1 MTTSNWAPIQ
11 KKLSEVYPSE
21 GASDLVQQIRKLT
34 AGLEKNV
41 AADGGTGFDKLS
53 ERDLC
58 LITYANSIT
67 SSDKTPLAT
76 LTDFITRYGLDE
88 LLPDVHIL
96 PFYPWDTDRGFSV
109 KDYYEVNPDYGT
121 WDDCLALA
129 KHVRL
134 MYDFVANHASVE
146 NPLVQK
152 ALIVEHLD
160 EDDPDYQSYL
170 PYKDFVVIYSEENRP
185 SDETL
190 KSLAR
195 PRAFPV
201 LTKYRV
207 VKNASGA
214 KAAILGAAQPGETV
228 LGSGYVWTTFSRAK
242 RADGTEDTR
251 QVDLN
256 FRNPAVFLETI
267 KILLFYVEKKG
278 VMIRLDAIGYLWKHL
293 GSSSLHEPE
302 CHKLIEVLGD
312 VLRLN
317 APQAITIAEVNE
329 PQEKAFL
336 YVGTKEHPEADMA
349 YQFSHFSLAIHAVLT
364 GKARYYSDWI
374 ETTYDY
380 GGRQFT
386 TALGSHDG
394 LAMKQARELLPED
407 EFEELARIL
416 VEEHSGLAN
425 MAILPGG
432 KTIVYEVCAT
442 PWNLI
447 NNPNVEEDFEVQL
460 NRYLAVTALG
470 LQVPGIPALYF
481 QGLFGAKN
489 YFPEGGLDENRT
501 VNREAFKAEQL
512 YPKLDDPQSHEAR
525 VLKAVKNLCA
535 IRQKQPAFNP
545 HTGYQVLKN
554 ASPGCVSV
562 LLEASDS
569 NENII
574 TVVNVSASEQALG
587 INLDGNYRDIV
598 SGHSAPANL
607 APYQVC
613 WLKAV

>member
-1 MTTSNWAPIQ
+1 MTTSNWDQIQ
-11 KKLSEVYPSE
+11 NKLSEVYPPK
-21 GASDLVQQIRKLT
+21 GASDLVQQIRELT
-34 AGLEKNV
+34 ADLEKNV
-41 AADGGTGFDKLS
+41 VADGSTGFDKLS

-76 LTDFITRYGLDE
+76 LTDFITRYGLDQ

-129 KHVRL
+129 QHVRL
-134 MYDFVANHASVE
+134 MYDFVANHASAE

-160 EDDPDYQSYL
+160 ENDPDYQAYL

-207 VKNASGA
+207 VKNATGS

-278 VMIRLDAIGYLWKHL
+278 VMIRLDAIGYLWKRL

-312 VLRLN
+312 VLRLT

-407 EFEELARIL
+407 EFDELARIL

-425 MAILPGG
+425 MAFLPGG
-432 KTIVYEVCAT
+432 KKSVYEVC
-442 PWNLI
+442 
-447 NNPNVEEDFEVQL
+447 E
-460 NRYLAVTALG
+460 RVTALG

-501 VNREAFKAEQL
+501 VNREVFKAEEL

-554 ASPGCVSV
+554 ASPGCVSM
-562 LLEASDS
+562 LLEAGDS
-569 NENII
+569 SHNII
-574 TVVNVSASEQALG
+574 TVVNVSASEQPLG